1 MKNQP
6 HIALEI
12 TSKSVR
18 IAVGNEVN
26 GKIYILDLIEKDCN
40 GIQNGFIVDNGIVVN
55 TIKSILNQIQ
65 NRFLLQNKTK
75 LLQRI
80 TMLSMKQLM
89 I

>member
-26 GKIYILDLIEKDCN
+26 GKIYILDLIEKER
-40 GIQNGFIVDNGIVVN
+40 
-55 TIKSILNQIQ
+55 KH
-65 NRFLLQNKTK
+65 K
-75 LLQRI
+75 
-80 TMLSMKQLM
+80 
-89 I
+89 